1 MELLVY
7 TINYKMEFNRKPTK
21 YEVQCRLWDL
31 LAKGFTLR
39 TPEEDAEYKKFI
51 EEKNVYT

>member
-1 MELLVY
+1 MY
-7 TINYKMEFNRKPTK
+7 TINYKMEFKARPTK

-39 TPEEDAEYKKFI
+39 TPQEEEEYKKFI